1 MFSKVHPCFSKWQ
14 NFVLF
19 YVWVILHYVTHTHT
33 HTHVFSI
40 RQPYLSSR
48 IFILYLFEC
57 YFSPLLLF
65 FPFDTHLT
73 GILETLI
80 LVSILIKF
88 HPPLHFCPLISMCDV
103 LGEFLRLTF
112 QVTNSLFDNIQPRAY
127 AIYDALI
134 PMNTFQFQDLRCS
147 FSYHP
152 FLIHTILSKYTY
164 FKVKIFGDY
173 FSFNWTQ
180 FHFPIAKFTVAVS
193 QC

>member
-1 MFSKVHPCFSKWQ
+1 
-14 NFVLF
+14 
-19 YVWVILHYVTHTHT
+19 
-33 HTHVFSI
+33 
-40 RQPYLSSR
+40 
-48 IFILYLFEC
+48 
-57 YFSPLLLF
+57 
-65 FPFDTHLT
+65 
-73 GILETLI
+73 
-80 LVSILIKF
+80 
-88 HPPLHFCPLISMCDV
+88 MCDV

-164 FKVKIFGDY
+164 FKAKIFGDY